1 MEAARDGSL
10 ASLPLWLG
18 DTRTTFG
25 MATREAV
32 KLAIERCLSKVCTII
47 DGARALHTTRAEPDP
62 DVARRF
68 RSWRRSSPTSRGTT
82 RPCSAPCERPAVL
95 AGRAASQAR
104 VLTGTW
110 RPPPQ

>member
-1 MEAARDGSL
+1 MASCNWLEEERMEAARDGSL

-47 DGARALHTTRAEPDP
+47 DGARAPAHD
-62 DVARRF
+62 AR
-68 RSWRRSSPTSRGTT
+68 
-82 RPCSAPCERPAVL
+82 
-95 AGRAASQAR
+95 
-104 VLTGTW
+104 
-110 RPPPQ
+110 